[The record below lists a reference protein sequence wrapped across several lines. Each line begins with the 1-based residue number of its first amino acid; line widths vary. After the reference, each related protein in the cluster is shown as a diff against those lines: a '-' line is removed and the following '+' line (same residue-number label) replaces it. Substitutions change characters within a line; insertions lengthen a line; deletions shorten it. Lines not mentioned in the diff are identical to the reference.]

1 MQLGSIVPLL
11 YVKEKKCARAD
22 KPPQS
27 ANENIEVDNQKK
39 AEVEVVKEQD
49 VVQSN
54 QNEEGMR
61 K

>member
-11 YVKEKKCARAD
+11 YIKEKKYARAD

-27 ANENIEVDNQKK
+27 ANENIEEDNQEK
-39 AEVEVVKEQD
+39 AEVEVVN

-54 QNEEGMR
+54 QNEEGMS